1 MKKITNILRS
11 IPAVI
16 IGFISG
22 ILLFGTLGLL
32 WRRKKKKDHNKK
44 IA

>member
-32 WRRKKKKDHNKK
+32 WRRKRRKEDKNK
-44 IA
+44 I

>member
-1 MKKITNILRS
+1 MKKLTAIIKS

-22 ILLFGTLGLL
+22 IFLFGVLGLL
-32 WRRKKKKDHNKK
+32 WRRKRKKK
-44 IA
+44 